1 MSHPIAKAL
10 EDAAEKIGK
19 KLSHEAGRAV
29 SDMYK
34 QAGHG
39 TEKVVK
45 HILDADDAHKKEIIK
60 LAEKI
65 GKNHG
70 EIGPGARAR
79 IRRQADARS
88 KIGQHFG
95 VKGDYDAEMVIPRS
109 RYPHSAD
116 HIEEAQRGE
125 IWRGD
130 QSHQGRPKPSV
141 VTIDRPNGD
150 ANREDSL
157 RGIPTRSPDDR
168 DEYPP
173 AMYKEGGTGAS
184 VKYIPSGD
192 NQGSGSS
199 MGSAVRGLPE
209 GARVKIRVKH

>member
-10 EDAAEKIGK
+10 EEAAEKIGT
-19 KLSHEAGRAV
+19 KLTKEAGRAV

-39 TEKVVK
+39 TERVVK
-45 HILDADDAHKKEIIK
+45 HIVDADEAHKKELLK

-70 EIGPGARAR
+70 EIGPGSRAR
-79 IRRQADARS
+79 IRKQAEARS
-88 KIGQHFG
+88 ELSQHFG
-95 VKGDYDAEMVIPRS
+95 VKGDYDAEMVVDKA
-109 RYPHSAD
+109 RYPHSAE
-116 HIEEAQRGE
+116 HIEEAQRGV

-130 QSHQGRPKPSV
+130 ESQQGRPKPSV
-141 VTIDRPNGD
+141 VTIDRSNAD
-150 ANREDSL
+150 DNRENSL
-157 RGIPTRSPDDR
+157 RGIDTRPPDDR

-184 VKYIPSGD
+184 VKYIPNSD

-199 MGSAVRGLPE
+199 MGSAVRGL
-209 GARVKIRVKH
+209 GDGSRVKIRVK